1 MLKCNLYCTP
11 ITEAMPAKSAASA
24 EAKKLFEEG
33 ATRHEARRQLQ
44 LHYDTTHTKGR
55 ISQLLTQYWGKD
67 PEASA
72 SGSKREEAM
81 PEPSGITKRKKTEAM
96 SKEESKGS
104 VDSDTTDSSI
114 VRARARL
121 TSMK

>member
-1 MLKCNLYCTP
+1 
-11 ITEAMPAKSAASA
+11 MPAKSAASA

-44 LHYDTTHTKGR
+44 LLYDTTHTKGR

-72 SGSKREEAM
+72 SSSKREEAI
-81 PEPSGITKRKKTEAM
+81 PEQSETSKRKRAEAM
-96 SKEESKGS
+96 SKEKTKGP

-114 VRARARL
+114 VRNRVRL